1 MFLRVSLHHTLDM
14 QKIDIRQVF
23 GENVRYYRKK
33 MGLSQEALSERLDI
47 SPNHLSV
54 IETGGKFVTYKLLER
69 MIEVFDVMPASLFF
83 TPGTAGF
90 DDSDTNVINNIIK
103 SELDET
109 AIRIQSRIN
118 ETL

>member
-1 MFLRVSLHHTLDM
+1 MINTYNM
-14 QKIDIRQVF
+14 EKIDVRKLF
-23 GENVRYYRKK
+23 GENVRYFRKK

-54 IETGGKFVTYKLLER
+54 IETGGKFVTYKLLQR

-83 TPGTAGF
+83 VPGTADF
-90 DDSDTNVINNIIK
+90 DDTTTNIINNIIK

-109 AIRIQSRIN
+109 ATRIQNRIN